1 MVTLTG
7 RFCFSGFLQLASGE
21 NLWVIGLLL
30 FEDGKM
36 GKVLSQ
42 EAKEKEIACIKG
54 WIDSD

>member
-54 WIDSD
+54 